1 MIEKVQTP
9 YFSTAYEDVIIFS
22 ITVLVKN
29 VLRVV
34 EFSVHTY
41 GMGGRVGGKGPVYD
55 VLGFL
60 ESWD

>member
-34 EFSVHTY
+34 EFVHTY
-41 GMGGRVGGKGPVYD
+41 HMGGRVSGKGPVYD